1 MSNNKQQHLS
11 CVARGNGFIPVA
23 DATYFIDN
31 EPVHTGLFEMIG
43 DSLQPVRNT
52 DTSLRVRTCVLRE
65 RHPDIK
71 GDRHYRAIEDVFPPT
86 EGNEDRYVGIFE
98 SYEDRIKGSVSMPV
112 TLTCFTPVHVFKTD
126 KGPDQYYGAAARA
139 KRAA

>member
-1 MSNNKQQHLS
+1 MSSNLQQLS

-31 EPVHTGLFEMIG
+31 EPVHTGLFQMIG
-43 DSLQPVRNT
+43 DSLQPVTNT
-52 DTSLRVRTCVLRE
+52 DTSRRVRTCVLRE

-71 GDRHYRAIEDVFPPT
+71 GDRHYRAIEDVLPPT
-86 EGNEDRYVGIFE
+86 DGSEPRYVGIFE
-98 SYEDRIKGSVSMPV
+98 SYGDRIKGSVSMPV
-112 TLTCFTPVHVFKTD
+112 TLTCFTPVRAFEVAS
-126 KGPDQYYGAAARA
+126 GPDQYYGAAARA

>member
-1 MSNNKQQHLS
+1 MSKQQQLS

-43 DSLQPVRNT
+43 DSLQPVHNT
-52 DTSLRVRTCVLRE
+52 DTSKRVRTCVLRE

-71 GDRHYRAIEDVFPPT
+71 GDSHYRAIEDVLPPT
-86 EGNEDRYVGIFE
+86 EAEPRYVGIFE
-98 SYEDRIKGSVSMPV
+98 SYDDRVKGSVSMPV
-112 TLTCFTPVHVFKTD
+112 TLTCFTPVKVFKVE
-126 KGPDQYYGAAARA
+126 KGPDQYFGAAQRR